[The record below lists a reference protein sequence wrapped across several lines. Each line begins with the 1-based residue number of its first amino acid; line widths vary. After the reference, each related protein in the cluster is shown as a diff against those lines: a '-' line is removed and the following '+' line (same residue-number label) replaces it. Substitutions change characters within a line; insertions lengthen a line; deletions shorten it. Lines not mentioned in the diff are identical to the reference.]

1 MGKQLA
7 KILLVS
13 LLLVA
18 APCLAQ
24 TYPATD
30 SFSGGSVISPVTLS
44 SNWTNN
50 QNDPTDYT
58 STIVQAGTN

>member
-1 MGKQLA
+1 MGRQLV
-7 KILLVS
+7 KILLAS
-13 LLLVA
+13 LLLA
-18 APCLAQ
+18 AMPCLAQ

-30 SFSGGSVISPVTLS
+30 PFSGGSAISPVALS

-58 STIVQAGTN
+58 STIIQAGTN